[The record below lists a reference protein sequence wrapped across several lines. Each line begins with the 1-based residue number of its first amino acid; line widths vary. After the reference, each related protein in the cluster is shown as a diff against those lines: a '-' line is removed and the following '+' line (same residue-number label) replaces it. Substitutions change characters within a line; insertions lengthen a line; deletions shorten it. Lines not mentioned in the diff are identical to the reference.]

1 MPVSVQGSFHRS
13 VNLVRDFYNTEGGSG
28 YIVTSKALEMVER
41 LVENNAS
48 MQGIGRAWSI
58 IGPYGGGK
66 SSFALFMA
74 HLLHGTA
81 DVHAKLADSDLALS
95 EKFELACKG
104 IYCPVLVVGS
114 REPLCA
120 ALLRGLIDGV
130 SFFLSSFARNP
141 GRPTRKVNTC
151 RAVLLEILE
160 EVKAVASPEISD
172 ETVVDL
178 YQRTAAAVHVATNGG
193 LLLIIDELGKLLEYT
208 ALYPDRSDLYVLQ
221 RLAERASRTGV
232 TPDMAAPM
240 PIFTISHQTFDR
252 YAGRMSTSQRD
263 EWRKV
268 QGRFEDFA
276 FVEPVSETL
285 RLLAQAVH
293 VDDPNSLPEDGLAVI
308 DQLLDATT
316 LKPGIQR
323 NLVHYHL
330 AKALPLHPAVSLIV
344 GPLFRRLAQNERS
357 LFAFLASGEP
367 SSFLDECAN
376 QTNNANPHSTPG
388 GTTEV
393 QLSYYRLDHLY
404 DYIVGSVGTALFSE
418 NMGKL
423 WAETETV
430 LSRIQI
436 KDELTVR
443 CIKQIALLSFAGPL
457 AGLSPTADVL
467 HATADAPSDAV
478 NSALESLKTARL
490 VTYRSFK
497 SEYHIWQGS
506 DFDIDAALKEAR
518 HQIPLRTSLS
528 KLLTSVLPPTPLVAR
543 NHSFRTGTTRVF
555 EVQYASPETWH
566 ELVQKSY
573 NYADGQI
580 IYVLPD
586 RDGDKKN
593 LLRAI
598 QKLAKDPLTLVAVP
612 DGVPGFHKIVHKFAC
627 LEWIRDHADELQG
640 DEVARRE
647 IDQQLADLTSYIEQ
661 RLLSLL
667 TSDAEGRNPCTWINQ
682 GEAFQLDGERS
693 LQGKLSQICDEVFF
707 GAPRIWNELVNRH
720 KPSPSAVK
728 GLKLLLQAML
738 THDSVS
744 RLGIKK
750 YPAEYGMYASILQS
764 TGIHRPSDNAS
775 KLWHFSRPTSTER
788 GGCAVVWDI
797 ITGTLQAAKG
807 QRISVQKLYDQLR
820 LPPYGIREGLMP
832 IFLFAVYKSVEEE
845 IAIYEN
851 GTFILDIE
859 FETIERFLKNP
870 DKFELQ
876 LVEIEGARAE
886 LLRRLAPLIGLS
898 KSTQSPLPFVLHI
911 LKRVHNLPPYV
922 RRTAMLS
929 QMALNVRETL
939 NRAVEPTTLLFE
951 DLPEACGGN
960 SFLVNTVVSQ
970 NEVQILVENLQE
982 ALRELSKA
990 YDMLLT
996 SLQIQIASV
1005 FRLSSKTPSDRRYEL
1020 AERARV
1026 LLPHASETKLKAFLV
1041 RATDEILDTRGWYE
1055 SLASLFARRPPAQWR
1070 DEDRST
1076 FTNALREVA
1085 RKFFTLEPI
1094 AFEIEQEEVEHGLT
1108 KTSPSVERVRLSV
1121 TMQYKDEHEQ
1131 VISIHPEDDELISQV
1146 YQRLKK
1152 EIETGDTTI
1161 ETKIVALAK
1170 LSNDLLIQREEAT
1183 KPNE

>member
-13 VNLVRDFYNTEGGSG
+13 VNLVRDFYNTDGLGG

-41 LVENNAS
+41 LVESNAS

-66 SSFALFMA
+66 SSFALFIA

-81 DVHAKLADSDLALS
+81 DVHTKLADSDLALS
-95 EKFELACKG
+95 EKFDSARKG
-104 IYCPVLVVGS
+104 VYCPVLVVGS

-120 ALLRGLIDGV
+120 ALLRGLVDGV

-141 GRPTRKVNTC
+141 GRPTRKVITC
-151 RAVLLEILE
+151 RAVLLEIIE
-160 EVKAVASPEISD
+160 EVKTVASPEISD

-178 YQRTAAAVHVATNGG
+178 YQRTAAAIHVATNGG
-193 LLLIIDELGKLLEYT
+193 LLLIVDELGKLLEYS
-208 ALYPDRSDLYVLQ
+208 ALYPDRSDFYVLQ

-293 VDDPNSLPEDGLAVI
+293 VDDPTNLPDDALAVI

-323 NLVHYHL
+323 TLVHHHL

-367 SSFLDECAN
+367 SSFLDVYAN
-376 QTNNANPHSTPG
+376 QFDDANSPSTSC
-388 GTTEV
+388 GTTGA
-393 QLSYYRLDHLY
+393 QLTYYRLDHLY

-418 NMGKL
+418 HMGKL

-430 LSRIQI
+430 LSRLQVQ
-436 KDELTVR
+436 DELTVR

-457 AGLSPTADVL
+457 TGLSPTAAVL
-467 HATADAPSDAV
+467 HATADAPPDAV
-478 NSALESLKTARL
+478 NSVLESLKTARL

-497 SEYHIWQGS
+497 GEYHIWQGS
-506 DFDIDAALKEAR
+506 DFDIDAALQEAR
-518 HQIPLRTSLS
+518 DQIPPRTPLA

-543 NHSFRTGTTRVF
+543 NHSFRSGTTRVF
-555 EVQYASPETWH
+555 EVHYASPENWR
-566 ELVQKSY
+566 ELIQKSY
-573 NYADGQI
+573 SYADGQI

-586 RDGDKKN
+586 RYDDKKN
-593 LLRAI
+593 LLRSI
-598 QKLAKDPLTLVAVP
+598 QELAKDPLTLVAVP
-612 DGVPGFHKIVHKFAC
+612 DGVPGFYKIVHKFAC

-647 IDQQLADLTSYIEQ
+647 IDHQLADLTSYIEQ
-661 RLLSLL
+661 RLVSLL
-667 TSDAEGRNPCTWINQ
+667 ISDAGGRNPCTWINQ
-682 GEAFQLDGERS
+682 GKTVQLDGERS
-693 LQGKLSQICDEVFF
+693 IQGKLSQICDEVFF

-738 THDSVS
+738 THETVS

-750 YPAEYGMYASILQS
+750 HPAEYGMYASILRA
-764 TGIHRPSDNAS
+764 TGIHRRSANAS
-775 KLWHFSRPTSTER
+775 NLWHFSRPTSTEH
-788 GGCAVVWDI
+788 GGCAAVWDK
-797 ITGTLQAAKG
+797 ITGTLQEAKG
-807 QRISVQKLYDQLR
+807 QRISVRKLYDRLR
-820 LPPYGIREGLMP
+820 LPPYGMREGLIP
-832 IFLFAVYKSVEEE
+832 IFLFAVYKSAEEE
-845 IAIYEN
+845 IAVYEN

-870 DKFELQ
+870 DNFELQ

-886 LLRRLAPLIGLS
+886 LLHRLAPLIGLS

-911 LKRVHNLPPYV
+911 LKRIHNLPPYV

-929 QMALNVRETL
+929 QMALNVREAL
-939 NRAVEPTTLLFE
+939 NRAVEPATLLFE
-951 DLPEACGGN
+951 DLPEACGSN
-960 SFLVNTVVSQ
+960 SFLTNTEVSQ
-970 NEVQILVENLQE
+970 TEVQTLVENLQE

-996 SLQIQIASV
+996 NLQVQIATV
-1005 FRLSSKTPSDRRYEL
+1005 FRLNSRTPSDRRYEL
-1020 AERARV
+1020 AERARL
-1026 LLPHASETKLKAFLV
+1026 LLPYVSDTKLKTFLV

-1055 SLASLFARRPPAQWR
+1055 SVASLFARRPPAQWR

-1076 FTNALREVA
+1076 FSNALREVA
-1085 RKFFTLEPI
+1085 RRFYTLEPI
-1094 AFEIEQEEVEHGLT
+1094 AFEIEQEEVKHGLT
-1108 KTSPSVERVRLSV
+1108 KTGPSVERIRLSV

-1131 VISIHPEDDELISQV
+1131 VISIHSEDDELISQV

-1152 EIETGDTTI
+1152 EIEKGDTTI

-1170 LSNDLLIQREEAT
+1170 LSSDLLIQREVAT
-1183 KPNE
+1183 RPNE